1 MIPILYR
8 LLGTAST
15 KGRYDGYQTLV
26 RRVPKIGTSNTK
38 HRYNEYPTLVWSIPG
53 VGTTLSKGNGI
64 RGSAERGHPT
74 RFSLYDGRIGFAF
87 HHLQQRTHRVLQLA
101 AVRRV
106 RTEVRQQAD
115 DNQRVGGV
123 RMLVM
128 ERVRVGYQH
137 PVDVVDVGKRRYA
150 CLGTPRRAP
159 ASIMRIWFFLFLSRL
174 TVCFLS

>member
-1 MIPILYR
+1 MYSNFCHVLRFQLLNDTNSVPV
-8 LLGTAST
+8 LGTAST
-15 KGRYDGYQTLV
+15 KGGYDGYQTLV

-87 HHLQQRTHRVLQLA
+87 HHLQQRAHRVLQLA

-150 CLGTPRRAP
+150 CLVRHEERQQA
-159 ASIMRIWFFLFLSRL
+159 
-174 TVCFLS
+174 